1 MAKAGLEKLHHI
13 AHLEKCLVI
22 YLVIIIIL
30 SDDYNT
36 MKKHLDNYLKT
47 GDTKTPNRGRGLRIS
62 KRNLRYESGDD
73 QGEEDDVSMSNPVM
87 IYNTNEIIYTGH
99 F

>member
-1 MAKAGLEKLHHI
+1 
-13 AHLEKCLVI
+13 
-22 YLVIIIIL
+22 
-30 SDDYNT
+30 

-47 GDTKTPNRGRGLRIS
+47 GDTKTPNRGRGQRIS

-87 IYNTNEIIYTGH
+87 IYNTNKIIYTGH
-99 F
+99 FNFSYLPITNQ